1 MVEKPSVM
9 RGESTGW
16 KPGPI
21 GIVCS
26 AIIAIGF
33 LLLVTRLPPSTR
45 PPSSGEEPLASTPRQ
60 QVVIFIVDTSDYFD
74 AHGTYVQSVIRQRCP
89 LCEVRQVNLHGD
101 FSIPTLLRALQHV
114 LKISQA
120 FDPTTTT
127 LVNLSLGTYVYDS
140 VFHAMV
146 RSLEA
151 QRVIMIASA
160 GNDNTARPFYP
171 AAFQEVLG
179 ICASTRY
186 TKAKATYSN
195 FGSWVGL
202 CAPGLHY
209 VKRPL
214 RQGALATGT
223 SFASPMVTGVLGQ
236 LLIDTPCVSPRVGL
250 RALQRTADPAVEH
263 QQYLGAGLL
272 NPGAAASYLRSLY
285 PCQRSAGFF
294 KSLLTRVQ
302 RLGTGV
308 ATYVG
313 LILYFFVSIFAL
325 PFLLAFSIERYQ
337 RRGAQR
343 QQHAVHMAYTGSPDY
358 RRQRLLAIKE
368 RFQCLQKVRRGD
380 QTELFALL
388 HALHVHGEP
397 CWWCDRPETEPLCE
411 GCSDAPVIACSRC
424 GIMLHDSTSS

>member
-45 PPSSGEEPLASTPRQ
+45 PPGSGEEPLASTPRQ

-186 TKAKATYSN
+186 TKAKTTYSN

-236 LLIDTPCVSPRVGL
+236 LLIDTPCVSPRVAL

-294 KSLLTRVQ
+294 KSLLARVQ

-308 ATYVG
+308 VTYVG
-313 LILYFFVSIFAL
+313 LILYFLSPSLRFPFSSPSVSSAISGVGHSASNTPSTWRTPAPLIIDVSGFL
-325 PFLLAFSIERYQ
+325 PSKSASNACKKSAEVTKLNSLPCYMRCMYTANPVGGVTVRKPNPYV
-337 RRGAQR
+337 R
-343 QQHAVHMAYTGSPDY
+343 AVPTHP
-358 RRQRLLAIKE
+358 
-368 RFQCLQKVRRGD
+368 
-380 QTELFALL
+380 
-388 HALHVHGEP
+388 
-397 CWWCDRPETEPLCE
+397 
-411 GCSDAPVIACSRC
+411 
-424 GIMLHDSTSS
+424 